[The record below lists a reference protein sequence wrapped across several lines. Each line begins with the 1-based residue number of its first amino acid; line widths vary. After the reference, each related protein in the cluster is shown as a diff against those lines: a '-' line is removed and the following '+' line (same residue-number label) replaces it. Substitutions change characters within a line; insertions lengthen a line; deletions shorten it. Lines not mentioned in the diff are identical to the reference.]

1 MRWEETK
8 AYCFIK
14 DNNISCYNSLLR
26 NSSLRDF
33 IPRQQTAPDV
43 LEVGGVLPYW
53 DFAIFGDEWA
63 TAACEGVFM
72 KVTSEDKYH
81 NGGMLTQGYDH
92 LRNILFSHYTGDP
105 LNIKVGDYRSYRF
118 LIDATMNYASNTNPF
133 NHGEV
138 LIVRIYL
145 YCPEGV
151 KWVMPAHPA
160 EGGEVHYIE
169 MEWLFGGEYYISW
182 KLPGAVFDEYDT
194 LLLSTYLDPLLIRK
208 GERKMV
214 EIDIDSDLRSLEQG
228 RRITSPFIG
237 DWYIYPISSV
247 DDCYILGTAVWLE
260 VWFGTGKATYHYADL
275 IAEKI

>member
-1 MRWEETK
+1 
-8 AYCFIK
+8 
-14 DNNISCYNSLLR
+14 
-26 NSSLRDF
+26 
-33 IPRQQTAPDV
+33 
-43 LEVGGVLPYW
+43 
-53 DFAIFGDEWA
+53 IFGDKWA
-63 TAACEGVFM
+63 TSPGVGGGIYM
-72 KVTSEDKYH
+72 EVTSEDKFH

-92 LRNILFSHYTGDP
+92 LRNVLFSHYTGDP
-105 LNIKVGDYRSYRF
+105 LNIKVGNYRSYRF
-118 LIDATMNYASNTNPF
+118 LIDATMNDASNTNPI

-138 LIVRIYL
+138 LIARIYL

-151 KWVMPAHPA
+151 KCVMPAHP
-160 EGGEVHYIE
+160 EEEGEVHYIE
-169 MEWLFGGEYYISW
+169 MEWLFGGEYYMLW
-182 KLPGAVFDEYDT
+182 KPPGAVFDEYDT
-194 LLLSTYLDPLLIRK
+194 LLLSTYLDPLLIEK

-214 EIDIDSDLRSLEQG
+214 EINIDDDLRSLEEHG